1 MEVCMSK
8 LLVIENEKI
17 IVKVCTLGATLT
29 SYHIKELETDIVLG
43 FDDLSMYKEKACASM
58 GKTVGRC
65 ANRIGN
71 GKYTLNGVEYSL
83 FVNNGPNSL
92 HGGKVRFGDVE
103 WEVEEVNDKRT
114 QLSYISRDMESGFP
128 GNLKT
133 KVIYE
138 IEGYNLKITFEGISD
153 KDTIFNI
160 TNHSYFNLDKNKSDI
175 LGHELYIPAKRVNL
189 NDESGMAMEKTID
202 VNGTA
207 FDFLKY
213 RKIGDKVDVN
223 GVPLNDYCK
232 KIIDNSI
239 DTNEDKKVDNLDI
252 NYTYETMDEKELCS
266 LKNDVIELR
275 VISDLPGVQIYTGKS
290 LNVDGRNGHFGTY
303 AGVAIEPQFCPNAI
317 NYNDFLKPVIKK
329 DERVSHYINYNIML
343 VPKG

>member
-1 MEVCMSK
+1 MSK

-29 SYHIKELETDIVLG
+29 SYYIKELETDIVLG

-160 TNHSYFNLDKNKSDI
+160 TNHS
-175 LGHELYIPAKRVNL
+175 
-189 NDESGMAMEKTID
+189 
-202 VNGTA
+202 
-207 FDFLKY
+207 
-213 RKIGDKVDVN
+213 
-223 GVPLNDYCK
+223 
-232 KIIDNSI
+232 
-239 DTNEDKKVDNLDI
+239 
-252 NYTYETMDEKELCS
+252 
-266 LKNDVIELR
+266 
-275 VISDLPGVQIYTGKS
+275 
-290 LNVDGRNGHFGTY
+290 
-303 AGVAIEPQFCPNAI
+303 
-317 NYNDFLKPVIKK
+317 
-329 DERVSHYINYNIML
+329 
-343 VPKG
+343 